1 MIDQYTYRSIAC
13 EFDRSS
19 NNDCYKV
26 AKQIF
31 DALDL
36 NIAKQSDLYIA
47 APAEVLIYLGEL
59 LLENGVDESQLI
71 ASPI

>member
-1 MIDQYTYRSIAC
+1 MDDYTYAPIAC

-19 NNDCYKV
+19 KNDCQKV

-31 DALDL
+31 SALDL
-36 NIAKQSDLYIA
+36 NIINQSDLYIS

-59 LLENGVDESQLI
+59 LLENGLNESQLI

>member
-1 MIDQYTYRSIAC
+1 
-13 EFDRSS
+13 
-19 NNDCYKV
+19 V

-59 LLENGVDESQLI
+59 LLENGGGFSYDSAPNKIFFSILLYRYWAVNLLR
-71 ASPI
+71 

>member
-1 MIDQYTYRSIAC
+1 MTWARSQWVSGSVAC
-13 EFDRSS
+13 KRQFD
-19 NNDCYKV
+19 
-26 AKQIF
+26 I
-31 DALDL
+31 LTL